1 MKKLLKNIAL
11 FAATALAAVGC
22 APEPSEVIDSIELNR
37 ALTPLKFKASV
48 IASKGTD
55 VEFSWEIM
63 EGVEKYELQLFNA
76 AEDAEGNTIAPDY
89 EAASPI
95 DTYFVLPNEV
105 PYAVRNLA
113 VDKSFYAR
121 VRGHKTNL
129 EPSKW
134 AELEKEFST
143 SAVRSNLN
151 PKVIERGTN
160 YVVVTWDAAE
170 DKADLTTLRAVP
182 VLGGEAV
189 VVALESADKEACSKK
204 VEGLAACT
212 DYRVELI
219 FGKSGSRGYTT
230 AWTRPV
236 IDGSAM
242 ELTSAEAIQQAINTA
257 TADVVI
263 KVPYNDGV
271 AYDFSALTAV
281 DNVPTYS
288 VTIIGVPTG
297 DGKKPIL
304 NAFYMLPK
312 ATECTKIHLE
322 DLCLDGAKYAN
333 AGFVVDNKGS
343 KFSAIEIVNC
353 EITGYTKGVLY
364 GSGGAASGA
373 DEIRIEGCYVHDLNA
388 DASGG
393 GDLLDFRNG
402 GYKNFNIVN
411 NTWSYCG
418 RSFLRIDIA
427 TENVVV
433 ANNTF
438 NAVGLVS
445 NTNGIFYLSK
455 VAPSA
460 SFVSSKNVFMN
471 MVSENAAA
479 QAKISL
485 GKVGSSGFAPKFDNN
500 YFYNVVEVSGTHDY
514 FNYSKYVAW
523 GSDATFQQADA
534 LADGGKILTEDP
546 CVNSVGAKF
555 YLNTTS
561 DIAAKKAGDPR
572 WWNAQQPVVVRA
584 TELTLES
591 EPRVWDFTAK
601 TKFDT
606 ESLTAPT
613 IIDNVRIYGTAEV
626 PAEVVMGKGVQ
637 FSKGAMVN
645 AAGEPEYS
653 AVGVLTEG
661 YGAIVVT
668 AQGQSGIET
677 MQVLAGGDRYT
688 ILADGKPHKVVLGDL
703 AGENN
708 IYVLASS
715 AVTLTKVE
723 WTKDLTPD
731 QTVFP
736 LAKPAITLSATS
748 VDEGTAE
755 AVTVSWA
762 AVANADKYVL
772 TGLGQTLTFAATD
785 ALELTV
791 PAEQVAA
798 LAVGEYEITLTA
810 YPVETSNK
818 YSASETATATFKVK
832 EVVAGDVEVTWTWDF
847 SQILATAGGTLT
859 PADGVYVLNNDGTV
873 EAAANENLTE
883 TYYLVAA
890 SGKSIGNKKYTNTAD
905 GVDYFGISYGGGAAY
920 SYFVV
925 DQPGTLKITATQGK
939 SVADGSNCQ
948 LAVYKN
954 VPKENQIGVN
964 MELVGYDTAVTKNN
978 AVTYEFEVTDITEP
992 TKLIIYKPT
1001 GSTSPTIYK
1010 VEYTYV
1016 QKGAPA
1022 KNHWV
1027 WNINEMFTATA
1038 DLANNADTD
1047 KMIKDGVV
1055 VDATSQETGYL
1066 YLSDQTKKISIR
1078 NNGVNTAD
1086 GCSYFSMTYSSGNA
1100 YAYIYVDKP
1109 GTLTLKAGHGKDAS
1123 ANCQI
1128 MIYKN
1133 AGPKDSGV
1141 AISDKVEV
1149 EPLDLTKPL
1158 NGAGTYTFEIK
1169 DITELTKICIGK
1181 PGGSTSPDLYVIEFE
1196 ED

>member
-121 VRGHKTNL
+121 VRGHKTSL

-134 AELEKEFST
+134 AELEEDFAT

-151 PKVIERGTN
+151 PKVTERGTD

-170 DKADLTTLRAVP
+170 DKGDLTTLRAVP
-182 VLGGEAV
+182 VLGGEPV

-204 VEGLAACT
+204 IEGLAACT
-212 DYRVELI
+212 DYRLELI

-230 AWTRPV
+230 AWTRPSTEGTNLV
-236 IDGSAM
+236 NSV
-242 ELTSAEAIQQAINTA
+242 EAIVNAITG
-257 TADVVI
+257 TVGDV
-263 KVPYNDGV
+263 KLRLAYNDGEP
-271 AYDFSALTAV
+271 YDFSAATASIQC
-281 DNVPTYS
+281 NLYL
-288 VTIIGVPTG
+288 IGESTG
-297 DGKKPIL
+297 DGKKPVVKGFQVTSTGS
-304 NAFYMLPK
+304 AFHM
-312 ATECTKIHLE
+312 E
-322 DLCLDGAKYAN
+322 DLYVDGAGLISLLQNDAP
-333 AGFVVDNKGS
+333 AD
-343 KFSAIEIVNC
+343 APATIEFINC
-353 EITGYTKGVLY
+353 EITGYERSLYVSNSTGSTEKFLLDGVYLH
-364 GSGGAASGA
+364 
-373 DEIRIEGCYVHDLNA
+373 DINPEG
-388 DASGG
+388 ASGG
-393 GDLLDFRNG
+393 DLIDFRKGTHKDIRLQNSTFYDSG
-402 GYKNFNIVN
+402 RTFMRLFNSKDLQVEKVNIVN
-411 NTWSYCG
+411 CTFNMVTSTKSSSNNQGIVGWKTESAAN
-418 RSFLRIDIA
+418 A
-427 TENVVV
+427 TE
-433 ANNTF
+433 F
-438 NAVGLVS
+438 NISKCVFLNQYHDNEDPADVS
-445 NTNGIFYLSK
+445 KSWVRIARN
-455 VAPSA
+455 SA
-460 SFVSSKNVFMN
+460 DSY
-471 MVSENAAA
+471 
-479 QAKISL
+479 
-485 GKVGSSGFAPKFDNN
+485 APKCSGN
-500 YFYNVVEVSGTHDY
+500 YYYNVGAAWFEIAALDLAGGA
-514 FNYSKYVAW
+514 FN
-523 GSDATFQQADA
+523 QAAA

-546 CVNSVGAKF
+546 CVNSLANKL

-561 DIAAKKAGDPR
+561 DISANKAGDPR

-591 EPRVWDFTAK
+591 EPRVWDFTVK
-601 TKFDT
+601 SKFDT

-626 PAEVVMGKGVQ
+626 PAEVVMGQGVQ

-736 LAKPAITLSATS
+736 LAKPAITLSTTS

-762 AVANADKYVL
+762 AVENADKYVL
-772 TGLGQTLTFAATD
+772 TGLGQSLTFAATD

-832 EVVAGDVEVTWTWDF
+832 KVVLGGEVTLTWDF
-847 SQILATAGGTLT
+847 ASAAWADALTAIGTSDNTAVDLTVDGLRVYAGGDKMK
-859 PADGVYVLNNDGTV
+859 AGT
-873 EAAANENLTE
+873 N
-883 TYYLVAA
+883 YIQMG
-890 SGKSIGNKKYTNTAD
+890 GKSSGQTRLFIFTAPA
-905 GVDYFGISYGGGAAY
+905 S
-920 SYFVV
+920 
-925 DQPGTLKITATQGK
+925 GTLKVWSSNTGSSEDLTRLVTAANGADD
-939 SVADGSNCQ
+939 VADTTTAQTNPGGTPSN
-948 LAVYKN
+948 VEPT
-954 VPKENQIGVN
+954 VSTFDI
-964 MELVGYDTAVTKNN
+964 
-978 AVTYEFEVTDITEP
+978 DIT
-992 TKLIIYKPT
+992 KGNQVFIYPQ
-1001 GSTSPTIYK
+1001 GNGLRFYK
-1010 VEYTYV
+1010 IEYTYV
-1016 QKGAPA
+1016 AAAPKAEYIWNFSDEIWETEIFSWLAPLGNDGSTDLDATVDGLRIVAGAG
-1022 KNHWV
+1022 KNV
-1027 WNINEMFTATA
+1027 RGYLNEELGNYFQPNGGGSITQRCFSFTAPG
-1038 DLANNADTD
+1038 
-1047 KMIKDGVV
+1047 DGVV
-1055 VDATSQETGYL
+1055 RVKVSGTSG
-1066 YLSDQTKKISIR
+1066 
-1078 NNGVNTAD
+1078 TAD
-1086 GCSYFSMTYSSGNA
+1086 MSRLVKLQVGEDAATLQEIAGGYASSEPTWIEFNISA
-1100 YAYIYVDKP
+1100 SNQIVYIYP
-1109 GTLTLKAGHGKDAS
+1109 SAGLRFYG
-1123 ANCQI
+1123 I
-1128 MIYKN
+1128 EYKQN
-1133 AGPKDSGV
+1133 
-1141 AISDKVEV
+1141 
-1149 EPLDLTKPL
+1149 
-1158 NGAGTYTFEIK
+1158 
-1169 DITELTKICIGK
+1169 
-1181 PGGSTSPDLYVIEFE
+1181 
-1196 ED
+1196 